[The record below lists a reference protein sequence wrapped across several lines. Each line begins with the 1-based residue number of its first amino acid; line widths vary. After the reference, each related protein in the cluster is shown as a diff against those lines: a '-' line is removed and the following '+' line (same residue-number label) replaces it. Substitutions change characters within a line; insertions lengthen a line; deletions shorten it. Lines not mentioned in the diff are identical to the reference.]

1 MKRVFTDKEG
11 INPDYESSRPEWGDG
26 FRAPSSLGSEYTET
40 RTHVDMSDDTDISKL
55 IIEGGAA
62 RTMTSVEIL
71 AIAQAEAIAEFKAA
85 RPAVIQ
91 AIQVNVDGMV
101 FDGDEQSQTRMARA
115 ILAMDDL
122 ETTTWVLADNTPTT
136 VTRAQ
141 LKAALRLSG
150 EAQTAAW
157 VFS

>member
-1 MKRVFTDKEG
+1 MKVFLDKEG
-11 INPDYESSRPEWGDG
+11 SNPDTEG
-26 FRAPSSLGSEYTET
+26 FRAPPADGSEYIET
-40 RTHVDMSDDTDISKL
+40 RPYIEMPDDTDVSTL
-55 IIEGGAA
+55 IIDGGVA
-62 RTMTSVEIL
+62 RTMTSEEIL
-71 AIAQAEAIAEFKAA
+71 AIAQAEAVAEFKAA

-91 AIQVNVDGMV
+91 AIKVTVDDMV
-101 FDGDEQSQTRMARA
+101 FDGDEQSQTRIARA

-122 ETTTWVLADNTPTT
+122 ETTTWVLADNTPAT